1 MLDAFDAQQHLVRV
15 LIGTTAEFS
24 AVVNEDRV
32 CPWGEERL
40 EPSDAGRPRCG
51 SVRLPS
57 VSVEELSA
65 LMAREAA
72 KLRYGLP
79 ASA

>member
-1 MLDAFDAQQHLVRV
+1 MLDAFDAHQHLIRV

-32 CPWGEERL
+32 GPGGEERL
-40 EPSDAGRPRCG
+40 EPPDAGRPRWG

-57 VSVEELSA
+57 VSVEELSV
-65 LMAREAA
+65 LMVTEP
-72 KLRYGLP
+72 GLQVVD
-79 ASA
+79 ADRR

>member
-32 CPWGEERL
+32 CPG
-40 EPSDAGRPRCG
+40 GRSG
-51 SVRLPS
+51 
-57 VSVEELSA
+57 
-65 LMAREAA
+65 
-72 KLRYGLP
+72 
-79 ASA
+79 